1 MLKDFGGSASEGGV
15 VVRTIAAAV
24 AAVKVTVKLVGDGGG
39 GLRGSWDLGGGAF
52 GRAAAAEV
60 VVVEEEAVEKRAEGE
75 KRVAM
80 G

>member
-1 MLKDFGGSASEGGV
+1 MLKDFEGSASEGGV

-24 AAVKVTVKLVGDGGG
+24 AAVKVTVKLVGDGG
-39 GLRGSWDLGGGAF
+39 LRGSWDLGGGAF
-52 GRAAAAEV
+52 GTVAAAV
-60 VVVEEEAVEKRAEGE
+60 VAVVEEEAVEKRAEGE